1 MNFVRVF
8 AVCALCLTALSGCGT
23 ADVGHSSLAA
33 DGAPATATDPAADP
47 ATSAS
52 ASANLAA
59 PAGPAAVSASAT
71 DVSAA
76 LAGSDPSDDLSIAKK
91 QYRQGNFG
99 LAERYFRRAVEAHPR
114 DGEAWLGLAA
124 AYDRLKRFD
133 LADRA
138 YARVL
143 TIVGP
148 TAEVLNNEGY
158 SYMLRGDY
166 ARARSK
172 FAAARAADPKNP
184 YVANNVRLLNVA
196 AANGKGIR

>member
-1 MNFVRVF
+1 MSFVRIC
-8 AVCALCLTALSGCGT
+8 AVSALCLTALSGCGT
-23 ADVGHSSLAA
+23 AGIGNPSLAQ
-33 DGAPATATDPAADP
+33 DGSIDS

-52 ASANLAA
+52 ASADLAA
-59 PAGPAAVSASAT
+59 PIGAHAGPTATT

-76 LAGSDPSDDLSIAKK
+76 LAGSDPSDDLSIAKT

-99 LAERYFRRAVEAHPR
+99 LAEHYFRRAVEAHPR
-114 DGEAWLGLAA
+114 DGESWLGLAA

-138 YARVL
+138 YSQVL
-143 TIVGP
+143 AIVGP
-148 TAEVLNNEGY
+148 TAEVLNNQGY

-184 YVANNVRLLNVA
+184 YVANNVRLLDVA

>member
-1 MNFVRVF
+1 MSFVRVC
-8 AVCALCLTALSGCGT
+8 AVSALCLTALSGCGT
-23 ADVGHSSLAA
+23 AGIGNPGLAPNGSSAA
-33 DGAPATATDPAADP
+33 ATDS

-52 ASANLAA
+52 ASADLTAPGVSGA
-59 PAGPAAVSASAT
+59 PAATT

-76 LAGSDPSDDLSIAKK
+76 LAGSDPSDDLSIAKT

-99 LAERYFRRAVEAHPR
+99 LAEHYFRRAVEAHPR
-114 DGEAWLGLAA
+114 DGESWLGLAA

-138 YARVL
+138 YSQVL

-148 TAEVLNNEGY
+148 TAEVLNNQGY

-166 ARARSK
+166 TRARSK

-184 YVANNVRLLNVA
+184 YVANNVRLLNIA
-196 AANGKGIR
+196 AANGKEVR